1 MAITVSTRLSAAA
14 GRKFGLTLGIAFGV
28 LTAILW
34 WRDRETV
41 ATITAVLSV
50 LLIFAGLLMPTR
62 LGPVERGWMA
72 FAQAI
77 SKVTTPI
84 FMGIVYYVSIAPIGL
99 VMRVAGR
106 NPLKRSES
114 ANGFWIERKQ
124 GADAR
129 SDMHRQF

>member
-1 MAITVSTRLSAAA
+1 MAVAIPTRLSAAA

-34 WRDRETV
+34 WRERETV

-50 LLIFAGLLMPTR
+50 SLILAGLLIPTM

-72 FAQAI
+72 FAHAI

-106 NPLKRSES
+106 NPMKRSES
-114 ANGFWIERKQ
+114 ADGFWIDRKQ
-124 GADAR
+124 GADRR

>member
-1 MAITVSTRLSAAA
+1 MSTAA

-34 WRDRETV
+34 WRDREAV
-41 ATITAVLSV
+41 ATITAALSV
-50 LLIFAGLLMPTR
+50 SLILAGLLFPTR
-62 LGPVERGWMA
+62 LGPIERGWMA
-72 FAQAI
+72 FAHAI

-84 FMGIVYYVSIAPIGL
+84 FMGIVYYVAIAPIGL
-99 VMRVAGR
+99 VMRATGR
-106 NPLKRSES
+106 NPMKRSES